1 MVSVSQVQISDRHNQ
16 IDTMRAIAC
25 IGLVS
30 FHVVGS
36 SPGSGLEL
44 PSTHW
49 LARSNSAIV
58 DLRMPLFSFLSGM
71 VFNAPVGSPLLQL
84 RKKARRLLLPMTTV
98 GTLFW
103 LLRDLMGYVQQPL
116 HEIFILPFAHFWFL
130 QATFLIMAIC
140 ATGAMICGGRYK
152 LAISIAGVTGAV
164 LYISPYRLDLNVFSI
179 MHSWKLAP
187 FFAAGFFV
195 ARSRFWRQQPKQ
207 RAVGVVGLLAAVAFG
222 FLMAWEVVVFEPE
235 IRRVISIALGL
246 LFCLL
251 LYLSDPNSEWLSWI
265 GRHSY
270 AIYLFHVFFTA
281 GTVMV
286 INYLSSDTPLMIMFL
301 VALATGLVGPALLSN
316 ILTAHPVTALFFL
329 GIRQSKSSRVAD
341 STAALFRN

>member
-1 MVSVSQVQISDRHNQ
+1 MANVSQAQMSDRNIK
-16 IDTMRAIAC
+16 IDTLRAIAC

-36 SPGSGLEL
+36 NPGSGLEL
-44 PSTHW
+44 PTTHW

-71 VFNAPVGSPLLQL
+71 VFDVPVGSPLLQI
-84 RKKARRLLLPMTTV
+84 RKKARRLLLPMATV

-116 HEIFILPFAHFWFL
+116 HETFLLPFAHFWFL
-130 QATFLIMAIC
+130 QATFLIMAMC

-152 LAISIAGVTGAV
+152 LAISIVGVTGAM
-164 LYISPYRLDLNVFSI
+164 LYTLPYRPDLNIFSI

-187 FFAAGFFV
+187 FFAAGFLI

-207 RAVGVVGLLAAVAFG
+207 RAVGFVGLLAAVAFG
-222 FLMAWEVVVFEPE
+222 FLIAWEAVVFEPGL
-235 IRRVISIALGL
+235 RRVISITLGL
-246 LFCLL
+246 LFCLS
-251 LYLSDPNSEWLSWI
+251 LYLFEPKSKWLSWI

-270 AIYLFHVFFTA
+270 SIYLFHVFFTA
-281 GTVMV
+281 GTFMA
-286 INYLSSDTPLMIMFL
+286 INYVSSDIPLMIMFF
-301 VALATGLVGPALLSN
+301 VALAAGLVGPALLSN
-316 ILTAHPVTALFFL
+316 ILNAHPVTALFFL
-329 GIRQSKSSRVAD
+329 GIRQSRSS
-341 STAALFRN
+341 